1 MSLGR
6 PVLSALPAWRRGLL
20 AALLGAVLL
29 PGVQAGVP
37 SFSALRQAWRPSDLP
52 VLDRHGV
59 VLQTVRVDGSA
70 RRLAWV
76 PLTEVSPAL
85 MAALVHGED
94 KRFWQHS
101 GVDWTG
107 LARSA
112 WQNTLNQRTQGG
124 STLTMQ
130 LAGLLDADLAR
141 PVGGRSV
148 LGKVSQMSAARDL
161 EARWRKSEI
170 LEAYLNLVPL
180 RGEMVGVAA
189 ASQTLFGKH
198 PSGLDAQE
206 GAILAALVRAPN
218 AHAERVAARACG
230 LLRSLAGQAEQPAA
244 QALQDP
250 RCQGLPLLTANA
262 FARPGVKPLGEQV
275 APHAARW
282 LWAQTVA
289 QQRAKSGSPTLAPA
303 DDTLADTTVGA
314 LAQAWPAQ
322 IPSTL
327 DARIQRLALRALRDQ
342 LGELQQRQV
351 TDGAV
356 VVLDNASGE
365 VRAWVGSPGL
375 MSQAPLSSGAAKAA
389 AGAPDVD
396 AALARRQPGSTLKPF
411 VYGLALERRLITP
424 ASLLHDAPTQ
434 LAAGAGLYLPQNY
447 NHRYRGWVPVRE
459 ALASS
464 LNIPAV
470 QVGAMVGPDALFDKL
485 NALGLKLSHSGG
497 FHGYA
502 LALGSAEVS
511 LMDLS
516 NAYRSLA
523 QQGRWSPWTAQD
535 STPSKAK
542 AQGPAQQGVFSPEVA
557 FMLGD
562 MLADN
567 AARAPTFGL
576 DSPLVTRGFAAVKT
590 GTSKDMR
597 DNWCIGF
604 TNHYTVGVWVGNAR
618 GTPMQR
624 VSGTTGAAP
633 IWHAVVQR
641 LHEGQPSMPPARP
654 NGLIQVAVHQPG
666 QALRSEWFL
675 PGSAPEGAAAL
686 SSQAAARGGTGAAA
700 PRFGIKSPVGGSIY
714 ALDPDMPPDVQR
726 IVLDGEPGE
735 WWLNGQRLGRTT
747 AAQPTL
753 AWAPWPGRHH
763 LALRAADGREI
774 QSLRFEVRGATLK
787 PGAKMPKGT

>member
-1 MSLGR
+1 VRAQR
-6 PVLSALPAWRRGLL
+6 PSRPGGALSRAIIALLLSTALLPA
-20 AALLGAVLL
+20 
-29 PGVQAGVP
+29 VQAGVP
-37 SFSALRQAWRPSDLP
+37 SFNAVRQAWRPSDLP

-59 VLQTVRVDGSA
+59 VLQTVRVDGST
-70 RRLAWV
+70 RRLGWV

-141 PVGGRSV
+141 PAGGRSV
-148 LGKVSQMSAARDL
+148 LGKVSQMSAAREL

-218 AHAERVAARACG
+218 ANAERVAHRACG
-230 LLRSLAGQAEQPAA
+230 LLLSLAGQAEQPVA

-250 RCQGLPLLTANA
+250 RCHGLPLLTANA

-289 QQRAKSGSPTLAPA
+289 QQRAQPGSQSTAA
-303 DDTLADTTVGA
+303 STDEALADTTVGA

-356 VVLDNASGE
+356 VVLDNATGE

-375 MSQAPLSSGAAKAA
+375 MSQTPLSGAATRAA

-485 NALGLKLSHSGG
+485 NTLGLKLSHSGG

-523 QQGRWSPWTAQD
+523 QQGRWSPWAAQA
-535 STPSKAK
+535 STTSKAK
-542 AQGPAQQGVFSPEVA
+542 AQGPTQQAVFSPEVA

-604 TNHYTVGVWVGNAR
+604 TSLYTVGVWVGNAR

-641 LHEGQPSMPPARP
+641 LHEGLPSLPPAP
-654 NGLIQVAVHQPG
+654 PAGLIQVAVHQPG

-675 PGSAPEGAAAL
+675 PGSEPEGAAAL
-686 SSQAAARGGTGAAA
+686 SSQAAARTGAAA

-747 AAQPTL
+747 AAEPTL
-753 AWAPWPGRHH
+753 AWSPWPGRHH
-763 LALRAADGREI
+763 LSLRAIDGREI

-787 PGAKMPKGT
+787 PGAKMAPKP

>member
-1 MSLGR
+1 MTFSSRHRWVSGG
-6 PVLSALPAWRRGLL
+6 SF
-20 AALLGAVLL
+20 AALLTVFCSAVA
-29 PGVQAGVP
+29 AGP
-37 SFSALRQAWRPSDLP
+37 SFDAVRQAWRPSDLP

-59 VLQTVRVDGSA
+59 VLQTVRVDGRA

-101 GVDWTG
+101 GVDWAG

-112 WQNTLNQRTQGG
+112 WQTTLNQRTQGG

-141 PVGGRSV
+141 PSGGRTV
-148 LGKVSQMSAARDL
+148 LGKVSQMSAAREL
-161 EARWRKSEI
+161 EAAWRKSEI

-180 RGEMVGVAA
+180 RGELVGVAA

-206 GAILAALVRAPN
+206 GALLAALVRAPN
-218 AHAERVAARACG
+218 AKEERVAERACG
-230 LLRSLAGQAEQPAA
+230 LLRSLAGQAEVPAA
-244 QALQDP
+244 QALQDE
-250 RCQGLPLLTANA
+250 RCHGLPLLAATAM
-262 FARPGVKPLGEQV
+262 ARPGVKPMGEQI

-289 QQRAKSGSPTLAPA
+289 ASKAGPRGPMNGALPDQAV
-303 DDTLADTTVGA
+303 ADTTVGA
-314 LAQAWPAQ
+314 LARAWPAHLQ
-322 IPSTL
+322 STL
-327 DARIQRLALRALRDQ
+327 DARLQRIALRALREQ

-365 VRAWVGSPGL
+365 VLAWVGSPGL
-375 MSQAPLSSGAAKAA
+375 MSQAPLSAAGKSSGA
-389 AGAPDVD
+389 APDVD

-470 QVGAMVGPDALFDKL
+470 QVGAMVGPDALFERL
-485 NALGLKLSHSGG
+485 NTAGLRISHSGG

-511 LMDLS
+511 LMDLT

-523 QQGRWSPWTAQD
+523 QQGRWSPWGAQP
-535 STPSKAK
+535 TPSHGA
-542 AQGPAQQGVFSPEVA
+542 AQARTVFSPEVA
-557 FMLGD
+557 FLLGD

-597 DNWCIGF
+597 DNWCVGY
-604 TNHYTVGVWVGNAR
+604 TQRYTVGVWVGNAR

-624 VSGTTGAAP
+624 VSGTAGAAP
-633 IWHAVVQR
+633 IWHTVVQR
-641 LHEGQPSMPPARP
+641 LHEGQPSQTPTPPA
-654 NGLIQVAVHQPG
+654 GLVQVALQQAG
-666 QALRSEWFL
+666 QARRSEWFVQ
-675 PGSAPEGAAAL
+675 GTEPENSLL
-686 SSQAAARGGTGAAA
+686 SSQAVVRVGA
-700 PRFGIKSPVGGSIY
+700 PQRFGIKSPVPGSIY

-787 PGAKMPKGT
+787 PGALPPSHQKARASG

>member
-1 MSLGR
+1 MWANAR
-6 PVLSALPAWRRGLL
+6 RLSGLGLL
-20 AALLGAVLL
+20 VAATATACWAAPTFPQV
-29 PGVQAGVP
+29 
-37 SFSALRQAWRPSDLP
+37 RQAWRPSDLP

-59 VLQTVRVDGSA
+59 VLQTVRVDSSA

-101 GVDWTG
+101 GVDWSG

-141 PVGGRSV
+141 PTGGRSV
-148 LGKVSQMSAARDL
+148 IGKVSQMSAARDL

-218 AHAERVAARACG
+218 ANAERVAARACG
-230 LLRSLAGQAEQPAA
+230 LLRSLAGQAELPAA

-250 RCQGLPLLTANA
+250 RCQGLPLVTANA

-289 QQRAKSGSPTLAPA
+289 QQRAKPGGPSAAPTDEA
-303 DDTLADTTVGA
+303 LADTTVGA

-356 VVLDNASGE
+356 VVLDNATGE

-375 MSQAPLSSGAAKAA
+375 MSQAPLSGTPTKAS

-396 AALARRQPGSTLKPF
+396 GALARRQPGSTLKPF

-470 QVGAMVGPDALFDKL
+470 QVGVMVGPDALFERL
-485 NALGLKLSHSGG
+485 NAVGLKLSHSGG

-511 LMDLS
+511 LMDLT

-523 QQGRWSPWTAQD
+523 QQGRWSPWAAQ
-535 STPSKAK
+535 PVSKPGLRRAEPQ
-542 AQGPAQQGVFSPEVA
+542 AVFSPEVA

-604 TNHYTVGVWVGNAR
+604 TSHYTVGVWVGNAR

-633 IWHAVVQR
+633 IWHAVVER
-641 LHEGQPSMPPARP
+641 LHEGQPSLPPAP
-654 NGLIQVAVHQPG
+654 PAGLARVAVQQAG
-666 QALRSEWFL
+666 QALRNDWFL
-675 PGSAPEGAAAL
+675 PGSEPDQGVAL
-686 SSQAAARGGTGAAA
+686 SSQAAARPGAAL
-700 PRFGIKSPVGGSIY
+700 RFGIKSPVGGSIY

-753 AWAPWPGRHH
+753 AWAPWPGRHS
-763 LALRAADGREI
+763 LVLRAADGREI
-774 QSLRFEVRGATLK
+774 QSLKFEVRGATLK
-787 PGAKMPKGT
+787 PGAAPPGHKKARASS